1 MFHAMRQW
9 WAGGSGKVTARLFL
23 FEFVVVVL
31 GVLVAQA
38 VAEWAGRRSDVA
50 AMERAK
56 VRLDRDV
63 RIGRATVEAWLIAM
77 PCLDSQLDAVMR
89 VAGGDARIDPA
100 ILKRPAFRSMKIEP
114 LTSESGLLLIDRY
127 GADKAQLYSTLQDRS
142 ERITVLANQAAERWM
157 ALIVLDPGFGRVREG
172 DRVNA
177 RAAASEIKSSLLS
190 LAISGRGFLD
200 ESRRLGLATKVD
212 QGRRL
217 PRGCTDIRTSG
228 ALMPYVDGWRP

>member
-1 MFHAMRQW
+1 MFHAIRMW
-9 WAGGSGKVTARLFL
+9 WMDGRGKLTARLFL

-31 GVLVAQA
+31 GVLVAQG
-38 VAEWAGRRSDVA
+38 VAEWAAQRSEIA

-56 VRLDRDV
+56 ARLDRDI

-77 PCLDSQLDAVMR
+77 PCLDSQLDEVMR
-89 VAGGDARIDPA
+89 EAGGNSQINPA
-100 ILKRPAFRSMKIEP
+100 VVDRPAFRAMKVQP

-142 ERITVLANQAAERWM
+142 ERITFLANNAAERWM
-157 ALIVLDPGFGRVREG
+157 TLIVLDPRFGGVREG

-190 LAISGRGFLD
+190 LAISSRGFI
-200 ESRRLGLATKVD
+200 EEWGRLGLTTMVD
-212 QGRRL
+212 RGRRL
-217 PRGCTDIRTSG
+217 PPNCADIRASG
-228 ALMPYVDGWRP
+228 AIMPYIDGWRP